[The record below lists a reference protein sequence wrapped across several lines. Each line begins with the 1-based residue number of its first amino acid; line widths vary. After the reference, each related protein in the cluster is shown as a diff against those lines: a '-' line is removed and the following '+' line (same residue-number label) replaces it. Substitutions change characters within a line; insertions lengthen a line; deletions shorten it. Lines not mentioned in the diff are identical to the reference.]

1 MKDTLNL
8 NKEAKKVCYS
18 IIVEHNGE
26 DKILST
32 IRLDFM
38 FPVPNTKITRL
49 IIKNINPKKRMLVK
63 KIWIYQRK
71 TKWNFR
77 KSKFNL

>member
-8 NKEAKKVCYS
+8 NKEAKKVCYP

-63 KIWIYQRK
+63 KI
-71 TKWNFR
+71 
-77 KSKFNL
+77 